1 MNRST
6 KSLSPYALVVL
17 GVLFMSAP
25 LAFAGRPSAKVDKKE
40 WALLTYLNGF
50 NSLDSF
56 GYLDMNEMEKVG
68 STPRVHVVSQWASLK
83 TKEVHRVYVNK
94 DSDPSTVTSPVV
106 ENLGKI
112 DMGDYR
118 SLIDFVKWSVKNYP
132 ADHYFVNVWNHGNG
146 WHFTGTKGVPPSTRD
161 LSYDDLSGNKIT
173 TEQLG
178 QALAELSAEL
188 GKKIDVFGS
197 DSCLMA
203 MAEVAGEMKGSV
215 GQFIGSE
222 EVEPA
227 DGWPYDTLLTKWN
240 AGGAKSPA
248 DVANIL
254 TQVYV
259 DSYKNGQD
267 ATLSGM
273 DLAKYGP
280 LASAVRDLADAIKS
294 EPASVR
300 QKILQ
305 AVGRTQ
311 SYTSDDY
318 KDLGDFV
325 DVLAK
330 DTSINLRPDIL
341 AGVKTALKAFVN
353 ANRTTTA
360 MAKSQG
366 VSIWFPDSAWE
377 FGTYKE
383 RYRAMTFNQDTGW
396 IDAITA
402 TLGGANLL

>member
-1 MNRST
+1 MKCST
-6 KSLSPYALVVL
+6 KSLSPYALIVL

-25 LAFAGRPSAKVDKKE
+25 MAFGGVNSSKPVKKE

-56 GYLDMNEMEKVG
+56 GYVDMNEMEKVG
-68 STPRVHVVSQWASLK
+68 SSARVHVVSQWASLK

-94 DSDPSTVTSPVV
+94 DSDPANVTSPVV

-118 SLIDFVKWSVKNYP
+118 SLIDFVRWAAKNYP

-146 WHFTGTKGVPPSTRD
+146 WHFTKGVPPSTRD

-188 GKKIDVFGS
+188 GKKIDIFGS

-203 MAEVAGEMKGSV
+203 MAEVVGQMKGSV
-215 GQFIGSE
+215 DQFVGSE

-227 DGWPYDTLLTKWN
+227 DGWPYDALLTQWN
-240 AGGAKSPA
+240 TGGAKSAA
-248 DVANIL
+248 DVAKIL

-259 DSYKNGQD
+259 DSYRAGQD
-267 ATLSGM
+267 TTLSGM
-273 DLAKYGP
+273 DVAKYAP

-294 EPASVR
+294 EPASIR

-305 AVGRTQ
+305 AVARTQ

-330 DTSINLRPDIL
+330 DATINLRPDVL

-353 ANRTTTA
+353 VNRTSPG
-360 MAKSQG
+360 MSRSQG
-366 VSIWFPDSAWE
+366 VSIWFPDTAWE
-377 FGTYKE
+377 FGAYKD
-383 RYRAMTFNQDTGW
+383 RYRAMAFNQDTGW
-396 IDAITA
+396 LDAISA